1 MRLPV
6 VLAYLLAL
14 RAAAAPELRNG
25 IAAIVND
32 SVITYQEVEDYTAE
46 AVDVLRRTFARSQP
60 EVFRQKRIETMTD
73 GLEQLMERQLILH
86 DFKSLGAQLPE
97 AVIDGEVNDR
107 IRRQFRDR
115 VTLTKTLQKQ
125 GITTEAFRQRL
136 HDDIIVNIMR
146 QKNVSSA
153 ITISPTRIEH
163 FYATN
168 QHLFKVEDEIRL
180 RMIRLDRS
188 AGNSAGELLS
198 MSREIIGKL
207 QEGAVFAEM
216 ASIYSQGSTRKE
228 GGDWG
233 WVNRA
238 VLKKG
243 LSDIAFTLQPGQRS
257 GIIGLSSED
266 NGSYWVFEYA
276 KSGQVALGRKYSDKD
291 DFVEATRFDL
301 AAGAE
306 PPTPQ
311 EVYLM
316 FVEDRRDARV
326 RPLPEVREDIER
338 NLMAMERGRL
348 HKKWIDRLKAK
359 SFITQF

>member
-1 MRLPV
+1 MR
-6 VLAYLLAL
+6 VLAVLACL
-14 RAAAAPELRNG
+14 IAFLAAGAPDLRNG

-32 SVITYQEVEDYTAE
+32 SVITYQEVEDYTLE
-46 AVDVLRRTFARSQP
+46 AVDVLHRTYARSQP
-60 EVFRQKRIETMTD
+60 QVFRQKRLETMTD
-73 GLEQLMERQLILH
+73 GLEQLIERQLILD
-86 DFKSLGAQLPE
+86 DFKSMGAQLPE
-97 AVIDGEVNDR
+97 AAIDEEVNER
-107 IRRQFRDR
+107 IRRTYRDR
-115 VTLTKTLQKQ
+115 VTLTKTLQRQ
-125 GITTEAFRQRL
+125 GITTEAYRKRL
-136 HDDIIVNIMR
+136 RDDIIVNIMR

-168 QHLFKVEDEIRL
+168 QHLFKVEDEVKL

-188 AGNSAGELLS
+188 EGNSASELLS
-198 MSREIIGKL
+198 MSREIMRKL
-207 QEGAVFAEM
+207 EEGTSFAEM
-216 ASIYSQGSTRKE
+216 ASIYSQAQRKD

-233 WVNRA
+233 WVNRT

-243 LSDIAFTLQPGQRS
+243 LSDTAFTLQSGQRS
-257 GIIGLSSED
+257 GIIGLSSEED
-266 NGSYWVFEYA
+266 GSYWVFEYD

-291 DFVEATRFDL
+291 AFVEATRFDL
-301 AAGAE
+301 STGVE

-316 FVEDRRDARV
+316 YAEDRRDARV
-326 RPLPEVREDIER
+326 RPLSEVREDIER

-359 SFITQF
+359 SFVTQF